1 MKITLN
7 NEQVNQDTLQ
17 VEDVFQWDYPAYCD
31 AFFSY
36 GEYFSGLQLDDNE
49 LNELGEKYTDLLNE
63 MAYKSR
69 FS

>member
-17 VEDVFQWDYPAYCD
+17 VEGVFQWDYPEYCD

-49 LNELGEKYTDLLNE
+49 LDELTDKYPELVNE
-63 MAYKSR
+63 MAYKSIIL
-69 FS
+69 

>member
-17 VEDVFQWDYPAYCD
+17 VEGVFQWDYPEYCD

-49 LNELGEKYTDLLNE
+49 LNELGEKYPDLLNE